1 MVNVIWL
8 VLLGGGLLVM
18 ILTGRPELATQTVFG
33 EAGRALQNTLA
44 LAGTVAVWFGISR
57 VAERAGLIDGL
68 ARLVSPILRPL
79 FPTVPKGHAAVSS
92 IAMNTAANVL
102 GLGSAATPFGLKAMK
117 QLNELNAQPGTLTP
131 AMITFLA
138 LNSTLLSLLPTG
150 AIALRT
156 IAGSRSPAEIVLPAA
171 LSSLV
176 AMVVT
181 LTVDAI
187 LRRRLR

>member
-8 VLLGGGLLVM
+8 VLLGGGLLAM

-57 VAERAGLIDGL
+57 VAERAGLIEQL
-68 ARLVSPILRPL
+68 AKLVSPVLRPL
-79 FPTVPKGHAAVSS
+79 FPSVPPGNPAISS

-117 QLNELNAQPGTLTP
+117 QLDELNRQPGTLTP

-138 LNSTLLSLLPTG
+138 LNSTLLSLLPTS

-156 IAGSRSPAEIVLPAA
+156 IAGSKSPAEIVLPAA
-171 LSSLV
+171 FSSLI

-181 LTVDAI
+181 LTIDAI
-187 LRRRLR
+187 IRRRTK